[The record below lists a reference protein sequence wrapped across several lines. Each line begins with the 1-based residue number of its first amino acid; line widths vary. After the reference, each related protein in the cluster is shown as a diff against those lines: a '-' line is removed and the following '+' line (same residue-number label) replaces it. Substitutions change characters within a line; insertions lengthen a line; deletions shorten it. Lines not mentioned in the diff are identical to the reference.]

1 MRRAAL
7 AGAATLCVAVI
18 LTWAVRMGSQ
28 VWSTAQITRGKGLYD
43 SHCAS
48 CHGKKLQ
55 GQPDWK
61 SPLANGRMPAPP
73 HDGSGHSWHHSDEAL
88 IGITKFGLKPYVNA
102 AYESDMPA
110 FGATL
115 SDEDIAAVW
124 AYIKSTW
131 PDRQRAYQVQIT
143 RQDAD

>member
-1 MRRAAL
+1 MRKPVL

-18 LTWAVRMGSQ
+18 LTLAVRMGSQ
-28 VWSTAQITRGKGLYD
+28 VWTTAQITRGKGLYD
-43 SHCAS
+43 IHCAS
-48 CHGKKLQ
+48 CHGKNLQ
-55 GQPDWK
+55 GQPGWR

-88 IGITKFGLKPYVNA
+88 TGITKFGLKPYVND

-110 FGATL
+110 FGAVL
-115 SDEDIAAVW
+115 SDKDIAAVW

-131 PDRQRAYQVQIT
+131 PGRQRAYQALIT
-143 RQDAD
+143 RQDAE